1 MFYEINGGNIMD
13 LILEEGFNGI
23 DKDNLMMDLTEVL
36 QGFSIDE
43 ACTLLSHFLEVA
55 SIVEFK

>member
-1 MFYEINGGNIMD
+1 MD
-13 LILEEGFNGI
+13 LILEEGFNGF